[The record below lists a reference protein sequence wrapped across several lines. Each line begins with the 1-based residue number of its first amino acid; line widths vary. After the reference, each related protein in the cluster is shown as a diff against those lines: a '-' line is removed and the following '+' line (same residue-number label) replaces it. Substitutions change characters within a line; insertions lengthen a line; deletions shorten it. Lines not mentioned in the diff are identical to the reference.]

1 MKARFTDEKLEEAQQ
16 SSRKTADASSNILR
30 KRYVLVTPP
39 LKKGGYQHPC
49 ASSGASYGDS
59 A

>member
-1 MKARFTDEKLEEAQQ
+1 MKARFTVEELEEALQ

-30 KRYVLVTPP
+30 KSGVLVTPT
-39 LKKGGYQHPC
+39 LKKAGYQHPG
-49 ASSGASYGDS
+49 ASSDASYGDG

>member
-1 MKARFTDEKLEEAQQ
+1 MKARFTDEELEEALQ
-16 SSRKTADASSNILR
+16 SSRKTADATSNILR
-30 KRYVLVTPP
+30 KSDVLVTPP
-39 LKKGGYQHPC
+39 LKKAGYQHPG